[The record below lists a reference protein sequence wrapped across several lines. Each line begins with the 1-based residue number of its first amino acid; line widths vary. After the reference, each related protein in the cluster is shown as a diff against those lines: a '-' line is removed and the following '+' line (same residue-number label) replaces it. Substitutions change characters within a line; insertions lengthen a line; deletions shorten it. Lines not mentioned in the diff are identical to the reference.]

1 MPPKFPS
8 KQEREQMIKD
18 LTKKG
23 EGLTAN
29 EHYKNYIDS
38 LRKLNTMMDH
48 YYAADADGNEQ
59 PLEENGKNKLTQA
72 ILDTANF
79 GELFLADVQRQGGK
93 LTTGTP
99 DLVGRVQ
106 DMMSQDYEML
116 SLYDPE
122 NMEMTLPEIQQDEHE
137 AHGSEGEG
145 DDLAREAE
153 GLREAERDEA
163 DDEVEGDQ
171 NGEDDA
177 RDSAALGVQEPVHHD
192 AVSQRRRDEEH
203 GEEHL
208 SPGMAVERREAEGDG
223 ARDGADAEGEE
234 IRDRGLAREEREHA
248 GEDDEIEHWERRSDL
263 HDAHGE
269 IRAGE
274 LAAIVNA
281 EFHCR
286 TSSSVRRR

>member
-1 MPPKFPS
+1 M
-8 KQEREQMIKD
+8 
-18 LTKKG
+18 
-23 EGLTAN
+23 
-29 EHYKNYIDS
+29 
-38 LRKLNTMMDH
+38 LRVRRNAFVAGMVLPGRRRRPLRSPYCVTTSN
-48 YYAADADGNEQ
+48 AAPGWRGVW
-59 PLEENGKNKLTQA
+59 LC
-72 ILDTANF
+72 
-79 GELFLADVQRQGGK
+79 FLIR
-93 LTTGTP
+93 
-99 DLVGRVQ
+99 
-106 DMMSQDYEML
+106 
-116 SLYDPE
+116 
-122 NMEMTLPEIQQDEHE
+122 PEIQQDEHE